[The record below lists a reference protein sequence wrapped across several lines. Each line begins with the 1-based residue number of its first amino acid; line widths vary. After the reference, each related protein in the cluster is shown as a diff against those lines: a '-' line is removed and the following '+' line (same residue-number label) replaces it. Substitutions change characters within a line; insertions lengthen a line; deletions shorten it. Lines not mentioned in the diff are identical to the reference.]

1 MIKATAHITFF
12 YDENRFKYLDK
23 AIEYIKDHPYHTD
36 IYIHTNQ
43 YFRHKVFPD
52 LNIIVHELP
61 ENPFYLT
68 WKCRPIIEKQKDN
81 YDIFMYLEDDIGIPK
96 KAIEYWLKYKDE
108 CLRSGMNLGF
118 LRVERNTADGLFYVS
133 DFKKK
138 LEKTIRSGMNLGFL
152 RVERNIADGLF
163 YVSDFKK
170 KLKKT
175 ITIDGMSYIIN
186 NINPY
191 VAFWIYDKKEFNRF
205 IQSKEW
211 KFNFKGYSIRA
222 SSAIGWN
229 SPKSKRYKHTV
240 IPLINNSIIDDC
252 KVYHLPNNY
261 IGHRKFC
268 KYTIEQI
275 IK

>member
-1 MIKATAHITFF
+1 MFQIKATAHITFL
-12 YDENRFKYLDK
+12 YNKNRFKYLDRT
-23 AIEYIKDHPYHTD
+23 IEYIKDHPYHTD

-68 WKCRPIIEKQKDN
+68 WKYRPIIEKQKDN

-118 LRVERNTADGLFYVS
+118 LRVDRNSADGLYYV
-133 DFKKK
+133 
-138 LEKTIRSGMNLGFL
+138 T
-152 RVERNIADGLF
+152 
-163 YVSDFKK
+163 DFKK

-175 ITIDGMSYIIN
+175 ITINGMSYVIN

-205 IQSKEW
+205 IQSEEW
-211 KFNFKGYSIRA
+211 KFNLKGYSIRA
-222 SSAIGWN
+222 TSAIGWN
-229 SPKSKRYKHTV
+229 SPKSKRYKHTI

-275 IK
+275 KK